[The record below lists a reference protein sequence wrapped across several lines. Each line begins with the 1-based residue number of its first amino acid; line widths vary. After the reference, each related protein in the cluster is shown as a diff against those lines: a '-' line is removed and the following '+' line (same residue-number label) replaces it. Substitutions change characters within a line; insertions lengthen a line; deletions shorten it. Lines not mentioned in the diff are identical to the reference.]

1 MSPGQSYANTADR
14 PRLRGL
20 MMEERKLI
28 LTLESLYKDT
38 RGDNMG
44 SIGHNHKDPG
54 HTLMTLGILGLV

>member
-38 RGDNMG
+38 RGGGDNMG
-44 SIGHNHKDPG
+44 SIGHQDPG